1 MLGPIVHGGNAAK
14 PTAPGQL
21 ASHYAPGASVRLEVT
36 KPVTGEV
43 WVGFG
48 PQSVGADLTLS
59 ASGDLVEA
67 AANLFQSLLDADRLA
82 GTRGGIAYAPI
93 PESGLGRAIN
103 DRLRRAAAPRP

>member
-1 MLGPIVHGGNAAK
+1 
-14 PTAPGQL
+14 
-21 ASHYAPGASVRLEVT
+21 VT
-36 KPVTGEV
+36 HPEQGEL

-48 PQSVGADLTLS
+48 PECQGAALTLS

-67 AANLFQSLLDADRLA
+67 AASLFQTLREADVRA
-82 GTRGGIAYAPI
+82 GPDGRIGFAPV